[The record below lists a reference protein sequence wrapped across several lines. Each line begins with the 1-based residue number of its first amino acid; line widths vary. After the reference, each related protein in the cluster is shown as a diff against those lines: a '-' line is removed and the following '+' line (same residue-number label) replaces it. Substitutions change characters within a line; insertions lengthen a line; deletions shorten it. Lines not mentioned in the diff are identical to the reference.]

1 MFRVGCKLLISI
13 ASLESV
19 MAPGSRYIPQH
30 ELIELAIVR
39 KVIAG
44 WDSLVLMGIPSE
56 YVNALKSTEIGFQ
69 SDS

>member
-1 MFRVGCKLLISI
+1 MPLFDRAHKKALFRGIYLPCDPIEILFPEKIG
-13 ASLESV
+13 SV
-19 MAPGSRYIPQH
+19 
-30 ELIELAIVR
+30 
-39 KVIAG
+39 AG